1 MELRLLRAQFPHSTM
16 AQLFMNNELLCIY
29 VGAYNQ
35 KGWTPIA
42 ALPDGRYCLHKPSEK
57 NKDWRIQVTSIQNR
71 PLSFMKLNSLVHEE
85 LTGYDKDAPLYVSWG
100 TAGQQMTERARQNI
114 DKVIAAIEQGD
125 DVLLSI
131 FSQYL
136 G

>member
-16 AQLFMNNELLCIY
+16 AQLFMNNQLLCIY
-29 VGAYNQ
+29 VGADNK

-42 ALPDGRYCLHKPSEK
+42 GLPDGVYCLHKPNDNSEQGA
-57 NKDWRIQVTSIQNR
+57 IQVSNAGNR
-71 PLSFMKLNSLVHEE
+71 MKVNRLLKEE
-85 LTGYDKDAPLYVSWG
+85 LTGYDSKAPLYVSWG
-100 TAGQQMTERARQNI
+100 TEQQQLTDLAKQNI
-114 DKVIAAIEQGD
+114 NTIMAAIDNGEE
-125 DVLLSI
+125 VHLSI